1 MKIHNILATTI
12 IAACTLTAC
21 NNVAKVDEALT
32 PVSFEKV
39 TLDDNFWLPRL
50 QIQKKTLVPFAL
62 QKTETAVEN
71 LRRTAAYR
79 KGEKQEKLI
88 PLALYVSSD
97 LFKVMEGA
105 AYLLT
110 LEKDEKLEKQMD
122 EIIDVI
128 ADAQADDGYLYE
140 YHQVAEEM
148 RNPANKWGTGDKP
161 YSNVIHSHELYNMGH
176 MYEGAIAYYQATG
189 KRKWLDVAEKSAR
202 HINKVFF
209 EGDPAYNNGKP
220 VNQAPGHEELELALI
235 KMYRVTGD
243 TLYLNMAKRF
253 IDIRG
258 VTYIPTGKYGHSA
271 EYAQQH
277 KPVREQRTAIG
288 HAVRAMYLY
297 SGMADVAAIAGD
309 TTLPPT
315 LKAIWHDIVDKKMHI
330 TGGLGAV
337 RNIEGFGPDY
347 ELPNKDTYNETCA
360 AVGNVLFNYRMF
372 LMSGDAKYV
381 DVAEVSLYNNVLA
394 GVNLEGNKFFY
405 VNPLETDG
413 HKPFN
418 HGRAGRS
425 PWFGTAC
432 CPSNLA
438 RLIPQISGM
447 IYSHTDDDIFCAL
460 YAGSNVEIPLKD
472 GKVKL
477 EQKTDYPFDGKVAI
491 EVTPANENEEFTLW
505 LRIPTW
511 CGDSSFVAGE
521 LYSYA
526 NKVEGK
532 VTATIN
538 GKAVKESAIDGFLPI
553 GRKWKSGDK
562 VELNLPMSMRLSV
575 ADERVKADSN
585 RVCITRGPLVYCA
598 EEADNR
604 FPVSQY
610 FIADTE
616 KKETMGTFT
625 EGVMKNIPTMEIEAA
640 AATADEEQIAKL
652 KLIPYYAW
660 NNRGDYQKMNVW
672 FARDAATVRNSATI
686 LADPITDVRA
696 SFTYTHDSEIA
707 IADGKQ
713 PTSSSD
719 TSIPRWTSWPRL
731 GAEQQIDIILKKS
744 MGIESVAIYW
754 YDDNKGV
761 KLPVKWRIEKYSN
774 GEEYS
779 EIKAKEYG
787 TKGNCFN
794 KACCEAPI
802 YADKLRIYATPQ
814 KDAAVGILEIV
825 IDELTKEEAEE
836 KFGI

>member
-1 MKIHNILATTI
+1 MKIRNILPTVI
-12 IAACTLTAC
+12 IAATTLVAC
-21 NNVAKVDEALT
+21 NNNIPKVDEALT

-39 TLDDNFWLPRL
+39 TLNDNFWLPRL

-79 KGEKQEKLI
+79 KGEKEEKLI

-110 LEKDEKLEKQMD
+110 LEKDEKLEQRMD

-140 YHQVAEEM
+140 YHQVAEWM
-148 RNPANKWGTGDKP
+148 RNPNNKWGTGDRP
-161 YSNVIHSHELYNMGH
+161 YSNVLFGHELYNMGH

-209 EGDPAYNNGKP
+209 EGDPAYNDGKP
-220 VNQAPGHEELELALI
+220 VNQAPGHQEIELALI

-258 VTYIPTGKYGHSA
+258 VTFNTEGKSIRA
-271 EYAQQH
+271 ADYAQQH
-277 KPVREQRTAIG
+277 LPVREQRTAVG
-288 HAVRAMYLY
+288 HAVRATYLY
-297 SGMADVAAIAGD
+297 SGMADVAAIDGD
-309 TTLPPT
+309 TTLIPA
-315 LKAIWHDIVDKKMHI
+315 LEAIWHDIVDKKMHI

-347 ELPNKDTYNETCA
+347 VLPNRDTYNETCS

-394 GVNLEGNKFFY
+394 GVNLEGNLFFY
-405 VNPLETDG
+405 VNPLEADG
-413 HKPFN
+413 RKAFN
-418 HGRAGRS
+418 VGHSGRK

-460 YAGSNVEIPLKD
+460 YAGSNVEIPLK
-472 GKVKL
+472 GGNVKL
-477 EQKTDYPFDGKVAI
+477 EQKTDYPFDGKVTI
-491 EVTPANENEEFTLW
+491 EVTPTNENKEFTLW
-505 LRIPTW
+505 MRIPTW

-526 NKVEGK
+526 DKAEGK
-532 VTATIN
+532 ATVKIN
-538 GKAVKESAIDGFLPI
+538 GKIVENKKVEGFLPI
-553 GRKWKSGDK
+553 KRKWKSGDR

-585 RVCITRGPLVYCA
+585 RVCVTRGPLVYCA
-598 EEADNR
+598 EEADNNL
-604 FPVSQY
+604 PVSQY
-610 FIADTE
+610 FISDTE
-616 KKETMGTFT
+616 TKENIITPT
-625 EGVMKNIPTMEIEAA
+625 EGILKNIPAIEIEAA
-640 AATADEEQIAKL
+640 AATSTDEQQSKL
-652 KLIPYYAW
+652 TLIPYYAW
-660 NNRGDYQKMNVW
+660 NNRGDYKQMNVW
-672 FARDAATVRNSATI
+672 FARDAATVRSSVTM
-686 LADPITDVRA
+686 LAGNIADVKA
-696 SFTYTHDSEIA
+696 SFTYSDDEETA
-707 IADGKQ
+707 IADGKL
-713 PTSSSD
+713 PTSSAD
-719 TSIPRWTSWPRL
+719 TSIPRWTSWPQL
-731 GAEQQIDIILKKS
+731 GKEQQIDITLKKR
-744 MGIESVAIYW
+744 MPIKTLSVYW
-754 YDDNKGV
+754 YNDNGGV
-761 KLPVKWRIEKYSN
+761 KYPVKWHAEYYAD
-774 GEEYS
+774 GEYRRYTPA
-779 EIKAKEYG
+779 AKEKFG
-787 TKGNCFN
+787 TQGNCFN
-794 KACCEAPI
+794 KVNFNETAETE
-802 YADKLRIYATPQ
+802 KLRIYATPQ
-814 KDAAVGILEIV
+814 KDAAVGILELIV
-825 IDELTKEEAEE
+825 E
-836 KFGI
+836 

>member
-1 MKIHNILATTI
+1 MKIRNILTATI
-12 IAACTLTAC
+12 IATATLTAC
-21 NNVAKVDEALT
+21 NNNITKVDEALT

-39 TLDDNFWLPRL
+39 TLNDNFWLPRL

-79 KGEKQEKLI
+79 KGEKEEKLI

-110 LEKDEKLEKQMD
+110 LEKDEKLEKRMD
-122 EIIDVI
+122 EIIDII

-140 YHQVAEEM
+140 YHQVAEWM
-148 RNPANKWGTGDKP
+148 RNPDNKWGTGDRP
-161 YSNVIHSHELYNMGH
+161 YSNVLFGHELYNMGH

-189 KRKWLDVAEKSAR
+189 KRKWLDVAEKSAQ

-209 EGDPAYNNGKP
+209 EGDPAYNDGKP
-220 VNQAPGHEELELALI
+220 VNQAPGHQEIELALV

-258 VTYIPTGKYGHSA
+258 VTFNTEGKSVRA
-271 EYAQQH
+271 SDYAQQH
-277 KPVREQRTAIG
+277 LPVREQRTAVG
-288 HAVRAMYLY
+288 HAVRATYLY

-309 TTLPPT
+309 TTLIPA
-315 LKAIWHDIVDKKMHI
+315 LEAVWHDIVDKKMHI

-337 RNIEGFGPDY
+337 RNIEGFGPEY
-347 ELPNKDTYNETCA
+347 VLPNKDTYNETCS

-405 VNPLETDG
+405 VNPLEADG
-413 HKPFN
+413 RKPFN
-418 HGRAGRS
+418 HGCSGRS

-438 RLIPQISGM
+438 RLIPQVSGM

-460 YAGSNVEIPLKD
+460 YAGSNVDIPLKD
-472 GKVKL
+472 GNVKL
-477 EQKTDYPFDGKVAI
+477 EQKTDYPFDGKI
-491 EVTPANENEEFTLW
+491 EINVTPANDNEQFTLW

-511 CGDSSFVAGE
+511 CGNSSFVAGE

-526 NKVEGK
+526 DKAEGEA
-532 VTATIN
+532 TATIN
-538 GKAVKESAIDGFLPI
+538 GKSVKSKAVDGFLPI
-553 GRKWKSGDK
+553 KRKWKSGDK

-598 EEADNR
+598 EEPDNS

-616 KKETMGTFT
+616 QKGNVTIFAD
-625 EGVMKNIPTMEIEAA
+625 GVLKNIPAIEIDA
-640 AATADEEQIAKL
+640 AATADEEQSAKL

-660 NNRGDYQKMNVW
+660 NNRGDYKKMNVW
-672 FARDAATVRNSATI
+672 FARDAATARSGATI
-686 LADPITDVRA
+686 LATPFADVRA
-696 SFTYTHDSEIA
+696 SFTYTHDEETA
-707 IADGKQ
+707 IADGKL
-713 PTSSSD
+713 PANSAD
-719 TSIPRWTSWPRL
+719 TSIPRWTSWPQL
-731 GAEQQIDIILKKS
+731 GKEQQIDITLKKKMS
-744 MGIESVAIYW
+744 IKSIAIYW
-754 YDDNKGV
+754 YDDDKGV
-761 KLPVKWRIEKYSN
+761 KLPVKWHAEYYADGEYRKYTPV
-774 GEEYS
+774 
-779 EIKAKEYG
+779 AKEKFG
-787 TKGNCFN
+787 TEGNCFN
-794 KACCEAPI
+794 KVKFNEI
-802 YADKLRIYATPQ
+802 VETEKLRIYATPQ
-814 KDAAVGILEIV
+814 KDAAVGILELIV
-825 IDELTKEEAEE
+825 E
-836 KFGI
+836 

>member
-1 MKIHNILATTI
+1 MKIGKLLTASFIATAF
-12 IAACTLTAC
+12 AACSG
-21 NNVAKVDEALT
+21 NVAKVDEALN

-39 TLDDNFWLPRL
+39 TLNDNFWLPRL
-50 QIQKKTLVPFAL
+50 QIQKKTLVPFAM
-62 QKTETAVEN
+62 QKTESAVEN

-79 KGEKQEKLI
+79 KGEKEEKLI

-105 AYLLT
+105 AYLLKI
-110 LEKDEKLEKQMD
+110 EKDENLERRMD
-122 EIIDVI
+122 EIIDII

-140 YHQVAEEM
+140 YHQVAEWM
-148 RNPANKWGTGDKP
+148 RNPANKWGTGHRP
-161 YSNVIHSHELYNMGH
+161 YSNVLFGHELYNMGH

-209 EGDPAYNNGKP
+209 EGDPAYNDGKP
-220 VNQAPGHEELELALI
+220 VNQAPGHEEIELALI

-258 VTYIPTGKYGHSA
+258 VTFQTDGKNTRASD
-271 EYAQQH
+271 YAQQH
-277 KPVREQRTAIG
+277 LPVREQRTAVG
-288 HAVRAMYLY
+288 HAVRATYLY

-309 TTLPPT
+309 TTLIPA
-315 LKAIWHDIVDKKMHI
+315 LEAIWHDIVDKKMHI

-347 ELPNKDTYNETCA
+347 VLPNRDTYNETCS

-372 LMSGDAKYV
+372 LMSGEAKYV

-394 GVNLEGNKFFY
+394 GVNLEGNLFFY
-405 VNPLETDG
+405 VNPLESDG
-413 HKPFN
+413 HKHFN
-418 HGRAGRS
+418 VAYGGRKQ
-425 PWFGTAC
+425 WFGTAC

-460 YAGSNVEIPLKD
+460 YAGSDVEIPLK
-472 GKVKL
+472 GGNVRL
-477 EQKTDYPFDGKVAI
+477 EQRTDYPFDGKIAI
-491 EVTPANENEEFTLW
+491 NVTPANENEEFTLW

-526 NKVEGK
+526 DKAEGK
-532 VTATIN
+532 ATATIN
-538 GKAVKESAIDGFLPI
+538 GKTVKESVIDGFLPI
-553 GRKWKSGDK
+553 SRKWKSGDK
-562 VELNLPMSMRLSV
+562 VELSLPMSMRLSV

-585 RVCITRGPLVYCA
+585 RVCITRGPLVFCA
-598 EEADNR
+598 EEADNS

-616 KKETMGTFT
+616 KQETMGAFT
-625 EGVMKNIPTMEIEAA
+625 EGVMKNIPTIEIEAD
-640 AATADEEQIAKL
+640 AATADAEHRAKL

-660 NNRGDYQKMNVW
+660 NNRGDYKKMNVW
-672 FARDAATVRNSATI
+672 FARDAATVRNSTAI
-686 LADPITDVRA
+686 LADPFADVRA
-696 SFTYTHDSEIA
+696 SFTYSNDDETA

-713 PTSSSD
+713 PANSAD

-731 GAEQQIDIILKKS
+731 GVEQQIDITLKKRMS
-744 MGIESVAIYW
+744 IKSIAVYW
-754 YDDNKGV
+754 YDDGKGV
-761 KLPVKWRIEKYSN
+761 KLPVKWRVERHAYDDR
-774 GEEYS
+774 YW
-779 EIKAKEYG
+779 EIAATEYG
-787 TKGNCFN
+787 TKADCFN
-794 KACCEAPI
+794 KACTETLTVT
-802 YADKLRIYATPQ
+802 DKLRIYVTPQ
-814 KDAAVGILEIV
+814 KDAAVGILEIL
-825 IDELTKEEAEE
+825 IEEEEEGKYAE
-836 KFGI
+836 